1 MGLLYLNGC
10 ARLLL
15 ATPILRKQGNKN
27 FRCPCTANIFT
38 FISLYSFLILATVT
52 LSSSVDGRRACP
64 GELVTYTCSAIG
76 VANLQ
81 WTAEPFLSG
90 GPAGNNAIIFLRTDT
105 VRVGQTVN
113 CVDRPMQDCADFQ
126 AILLSITNSQGGVA
140 DMVSTLAVTAAA
152 RLNETVVQC
161 RGTTATELPTAN
173 KSITIASMLPRHVL
187 HLHCQNAFRMIHLK
201 YICTSNPPPPLPL
214 PPPMHQ
220 VPLLLLSF
228 RLPPTLF
235 RSMIETM

>member
-1 MGLLYLNGC
+1 M
-10 ARLLL
+10 
-15 ATPILRKQGNKN
+15 
-27 FRCPCTANIFT
+27 
-38 FISLYSFLILATVT
+38 
-52 LSSSVDGRRACP
+52 DGRRACP
-64 GELVTYTCSAIG
+64 GELVTYTCTVTG

-113 CVDRPMQDCADFQ
+113 CVDHPMQDCADFQ
-126 AILLSITNSQGGVA
+126 ATLLSITNSQGGVA

-173 KSITIASMLPRHVL
+173 KSITITSMLRTRTYMFSIFIVK
-187 HLHCQNAFRMIHLK
+187 I
-201 YICTSNPPPPLPL
+201 
-214 PPPMHQ
+214 
-220 VPLLLLSF
+220 LL
-228 RLPPTLF
+228 
-235 RSMIETM
+235 E